1 MAQCNTKYFGELKYD
16 GPAVVEFREGIPGF
30 ENEMQFLLI
39 ERPDLKPLVFMQS
52 LETPGLC
59 FMTLPVFTVAAD
71 YRLEMADADRSVLDL
86 PPQPVIGRD
95 VACLVIAN
103 LHSNGTVTVNLLAPL
118 VIDLKTRRAVQ
129 AILSESG
136 YSHEY
141 EVLAEPVEE
150 ADGA

>member
-1 MAQCNTKYFGELKYD
+1 MPQCKTRYFGELGYD
-16 GPAVVEFREGIPGF
+16 GPAAVEFREGIPGF
-30 ENEMQFLLI
+30 ENETQFLLI

-52 LETPGLC
+52 LATPGLC
-59 FMTLPVFTVAAD
+59 FMTLPILTVAAD
-71 YRLEMADADRSVLDL
+71 YRLEMADADSSALDL

-103 LHSNGTVTVNLLAPL
+103 LRENGTVTVNLLAPL

-141 EVLAEPVEE
+141 EVPAEPVRE
-150 ADGA
+150 AVGA